1 MFDGPT
7 VPPFASYVTTGATGM
22 MPVAV
27 VVAVEDCDPRF
38 ATAENLYV
46 VPFVNPLITQ
56 VVAGAVTVQ
65 VLAGFKAT
73 PELSKAITVN
83 DVGDSPAAAP
93 TVIVALPLL
102 AAAEIVGALNGVV
115 PAKTFDVNPVFP
127 LFARIAT

>member
-1 MFDGPT
+1 MRTVLFLLFILPT
-7 VPPFASYVTTGATGM
+7 ILRAQNSNFI
-22 MPVAV
+22 
-27 VVAVEDCDPRF
+27 
-38 ATAENLYV
+38 
-46 VPFVNPLITQ
+46 PFVNPLIIQ

-65 VLAGFKAT
+65 VLAGIKAT